1 MYTHIC
7 SFPNSFQYL
16 FTKKKKKKKPKDF
29 FSKLKFAH
37 NILDIK
43 LFRNGGGM
51 LEEESANGVQL
62 WLELS

>member
-1 MYTHIC
+1 MI
-7 SFPNSFQYL
+7 SVLFQIL
-16 FTKKKKKKKPKDF
+16 SSIFLPKKKPKDF